1 VKIELAGIALRG
13 YHGALDWERER
24 GQSFI
29 FDVELEV
36 GDAGSSDRL
45 VDAVDYRDVV
55 ACVREV
61 SDGRKFQLLEA
72 LAAALADELLAR
84 FPVEHVSVRVKKP
97 EVRLDLPVEYVAVR
111 ATRP

>member
-1 VKIELAGIALRG
+1 MTIELAGIELHG

-24 GQSFI
+24 GQSFV

-45 VDAVDYRDVV
+45 EDAVDYRDVV
-55 ACVREV
+55 SCVREV
-61 SDGRKFQLLEA
+61 SDGHRYHLLEA

-97 EVRLDLPVEYVAVR
+97 EVVLDLPVQYAAVR